1 MHDMLPQ
8 PQGDA
13 SGAAL
18 ADVGVT
24 PSELKAALSAVL
36 SEFAW
41 QLEQITLSRR
51 GLAGIV
57 ELIGSTDHARSPGD
71 AAALRSEAIAAEGN
85 AILSHVLGSADRSRA
100 RSARLP
106 SGGLAWGDGRSSAA
120 RLGGD
125 RHGRARR
132 PRAPR
137 PGRSPEHPAA
147 ARTPEPR
154 QSPCRPCRYPAPGLW
169 GGSLCSS
176 QAAARGAPKH
186 CPRSPLPSAKC
197 AGLVPAIH
205 ACPAAL
211 EAAARIPRARIACS
225 PSSVRRLETA
235 GTRRGAAAVIAR
247 TARAAHPLADRR
259 AIAAPAAAVFE
270 GSEVAPCADRCAHGG
285 CPRRA
290 AAAAVVV
297 VVEQAGP
304 ASDPHPGVHAG
315 EPRVLRHGS
324 IGSRQCKRQRAC
336 TPQSFPHGH
345 PSP

>member
-13 SGAAL
+13 SGAL

-154 QSPCRPCRYPAPGLW
+154 SPPADLADI
-169 GGSLCSS
+169 L
-176 QAAARGAPKH
+176 
-186 CPRSPLPSAKC
+186 
-197 AGLVPAIH
+197 
-205 ACPAAL
+205 
-211 EAAARIPRARIACS
+211 
-225 PSSVRRLETA
+225 
-235 GTRRGAAAVIAR
+235 RRGCGAGPYAPAKLRRVVRQSI
-247 TARAAHPLADRR
+247 ARAAHFPARSALGWYLQFMLVRPLWRPLR
-259 AIAAPAAAVFE
+259 AFLVRALLARPAA
-270 GSEVAPCADRCAHGG
+270 
-285 CPRRA
+285 
-290 AAAAVVV
+290 
-297 VVEQAGP
+297 
-304 ASDPHPGVHAG
+304 SDG
-315 EPRVLRHGS
+315 
-324 IGSRQCKRQRAC
+324 
-336 TPQSFPHGH
+336 
-345 PSP
+345 